1 MNDPQVSEP
10 NQDKVSHEEI
20 LSALFAQMVV
30 QQSNMALMLLGKV
43 PHPQTGKTILDIDAA
58 RMFIDQLEM
67 LEAKTRGN
75 LTKEEEQLLKHSLMS
90 LRMAFVDS
98 VNAAPAESA
107 SQEAPPATP
116 GKPATETSA
125 QTSAPSESIEASSTS
140 TDESK
145 KKFSKKY

>member
-43 PHPQTGKTILDIDAA
+43 PHPQTGKTIVDIDAA

-90 LRMAFVDS
+90 LRMAFVDA

-125 QTSAPSESIEASSTS
+125 PSESIEASSTS
-140 TDESK
+140 AEESK

>member
-1 MNDPQVSEP
+1 MNESQLSEP

-75 LTKEEEQLLKHSLMS
+75 LTKEEQQLLKNSLMS
-90 LRMAFVDS
+90 LRMAFVDA

-107 SQEAPPATP
+107 SQDAPATP

-125 QTSAPSESIEASSTS
+125 SSESIEASATS

-145 KKFSKKY
+145 